1 MYALTRPGRSST
13 GPFSVKIFRNRGPE
27 IARSHPVPDC
37 DLNSDNRQLSN
48 AGLQRLT
55 TSLTAAVSWLRSPAS
70 PSCGQL
76 IEIAI
81 RPYRYQFPLIH
92 FKLGCSTLPG
102 SGPSTG
108 QLTREWL
115 WHDYPCPLRWICRD
129 EP

>member
-1 MYALTRPGRSST
+1 MASMYPLTRPGRSST
-13 GPFSVKIFRNRGPE
+13 GPLSVKIFRNRGPE

-76 IEIAI
+76 IEIDI

-92 FKLGCSTLPG
+92 FKLGCSTPLEAARPQVSSRERG
-102 SGPSTG
+102 WGAPTPPPSVG
-108 QLTREWL
+108 
-115 WHDYPCPLRWICRD
+115 
-129 EP
+129 